1 MSAQDVQSFASRPNP
16 TGHVIQAR
24 AISTASFFT
33 AVNNCDQLLLFRGP
47 LMRPKTPLP
56 TSDNPAQSYSNDS
69 SVGNWALLHNAL
81 HMTSKENTQSEK
93 ERIYLCCIVFKRA
106 CSKLPI
112 YFSCNNGIF
121 SMCVQVLFSLF
132 PRPLSWIKDSGS
144 LGNLKWKR
152 VLLRAFVFCFCFFIL
167 TVSIMCVNG

>member
-1 MSAQDVQSFASRPNP
+1 MSAQNVQSFASRPNP

-69 SVGNWALLHNAL
+69 SVGN
-81 HMTSKENTQSEK
+81 
-93 ERIYLCCIVFKRA
+93 
-106 CSKLPI
+106 
-112 YFSCNNGIF
+112 
-121 SMCVQVLFSLF
+121 
-132 PRPLSWIKDSGS
+132 
-144 LGNLKWKR
+144 
-152 VLLRAFVFCFCFFIL
+152 
-167 TVSIMCVNG
+167 